1 MDASRVAMV
10 DYFLPHDGGDVPIQ
24 TVTSFHYSLHR
35 NEQGY
40 PIVHSA
46 SDVQELLDIAAKCDG
61 TYILYDAAT
70 DSVKDIYVIGRN
82 KKIAHQWKIRPKTM
96 VLDCVHR
103 PFDGTFIIA

>member
-1 MDASRVAMV
+1 MTN
-10 DYFLPHDGGDVPIQ
+10 IQ

-35 NEQGY
+35 IEPGY

-46 SDVQELLDIAAKCDG
+46 SDMQALLDIAAKRDG

-70 DSVKDIYVIGRN
+70 DRVKDIYVFGSI
-82 KKIAHQWKIRPKTM
+82 KKIAHQWKVRPKTM

>member
-1 MDASRVAMV
+1 MSN
-10 DYFLPHDGGDVPIQ
+10 IQ

-40 PIVHSA
+40 PIVHAA
-46 SDVQELLDIAAKCDG
+46 SDMQKLLDIASKRDG

-70 DSVKDIYVIGRN
+70 DCFKDIYVFGSI
-82 KKIAHQWKIRPKTM
+82 KKIAQQWKVRPKTM

>member
-1 MDASRVAMV
+1 MSN
-10 DYFLPHDGGDVPIQ
+10 IQ

-35 NEQGY
+35 IEQGY
-40 PIVHSA
+40 PIVHVS
-46 SDVQELLDIAAKCDG
+46 SDVKELLDIAAKRDG

-70 DSVKDIYVIGRN
+70 DRVKDIYVLGRN

-103 PFDGTFIIA
+103 PFEGTFIIA

>member
-1 MDASRVAMV
+1 MID
-10 DYFLPHDGGDVPIQ
+10 IQ

-61 TYILYDAAT
+61 AYILYDAAT
-70 DSVKDIYVIGRN
+70 DSVKDIYVLGRDYGLFLL
-82 KKIAHQWKIRPKTM
+82 R
-96 VLDCVHR
+96 R
-103 PFDGTFIIA
+103 

>member
-1 MDASRVAMV
+1 MSN
-10 DYFLPHDGGDVPIQ
+10 IQ

-40 PIVHSA
+40 PIVHAA
-46 SDVQELLDIAAKCDG
+46 SDMQALLDIAAKRDG
-61 TYILYDAAT
+61 AYILYDAAT
-70 DSVKDIYVIGRN
+70 DSVKDIYVLGMS
-82 KKIAHQWKIRPKTM
+82 KKIARQWKVRPKTM

>member
-46 SDVQELLDIAAKCDG
+46 SDVQ
-61 TYILYDAAT
+61 
-70 DSVKDIYVIGRN
+70 
-82 KKIAHQWKIRPKTM
+82 
-96 VLDCVHR
+96 
-103 PFDGTFIIA
+103 